1 MGPLGATGA
10 FFKTIVDL
18 NAKQKRSIQPAWE
31 NPCSFSTTCVRELP
45 DDCDKD
51 PLAALNM
58 LLIVRQVTTKISPE
72 GFLWF
77 SHNKVR

>member
-1 MGPLGATGA
+1 MGLLGPTGV
-10 FFKTIVDL
+10 FFQTIVDL
-18 NAKQKRSIQPAWE
+18 NTKQKQSIKPAWE

-51 PLAALNM
+51 ALAALNM
-58 LLIVRQVTTKISPE
+58 LLIVRQVMTKISPE

-77 SHNKVR
+77 SHNNVR